1 MFSRQCHQHY
11 GRHAHA
17 AIAVGTKIAVKL
29 PQRMSDNTE
38 VLIEDLTTYE
48 GDDIMP
54 ALATYPEAIP
64 ATSSDPASITTTL
77 YDLIAAL
84 NAEVDPEDD
93 ALVTA
98 AVVHLI
104 NANRARF
111 IGSRKRLA
119 IVDA

>member
-1 MFSRQCHQHY
+1 
-11 GRHAHA
+11 
-17 AIAVGTKIAVKL
+17 
-29 PQRMSDNTE
+29 
-38 VLIEDLTTYE
+38 
-48 GDDIMP
+48 
-54 ALATYPEAIP
+54 
-64 ATSSDPASITTTL
+64 L
-77 YDLIAAL
+77 YDLVAAL

-111 IGSRKRLA
+111 VGSRKRLA